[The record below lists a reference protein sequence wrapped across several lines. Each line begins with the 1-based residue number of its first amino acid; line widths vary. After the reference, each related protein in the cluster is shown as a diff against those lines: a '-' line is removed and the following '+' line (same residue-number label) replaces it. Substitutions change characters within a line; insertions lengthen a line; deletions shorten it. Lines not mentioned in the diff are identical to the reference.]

1 MVNVPQSRQGNAL
14 IIVLLVVVVM
24 IPIGFMMLSRTRANV
39 AETKRIYQSFVLEQ
53 AARSGV
59 EAIMDQ
65 IRLGDFSTGP
75 HLAAVADGVSY
86 KTFLDT
92 SGIGLIGQ
100 KICNVYSR
108 GEGDGGGSVTIIATV
123 EVYPDPSGY
132 MLMPHSYQILREEVS
147 IDAFA
152 SRAALL
158 NRKKG
163 IYRVFLD
170 QVRIEGAYSLT
181 EFENALKNAASE
193 LSGLEVQDI
202 FEMEVIPE
210 LITQKSGF

>member
-1 MVNVPQSRQGNAL
+1 
-14 IIVLLVVVVM
+14 
-24 IPIGFMMLSRTRANV
+24 
-39 AETKRIYQSFVLEQ
+39 
-53 AARSGV
+53 
-59 EAIMDQ
+59 
-65 IRLGDFSTGP
+65 
-75 HLAAVADGVSY
+75 
-86 KTFLDT
+86 
-92 SGIGLIGQ
+92 
-100 KICNVYSR
+100 
-108 GEGDGGGSVTIIATV
+108 
-123 EVYPDPSGY
+123 